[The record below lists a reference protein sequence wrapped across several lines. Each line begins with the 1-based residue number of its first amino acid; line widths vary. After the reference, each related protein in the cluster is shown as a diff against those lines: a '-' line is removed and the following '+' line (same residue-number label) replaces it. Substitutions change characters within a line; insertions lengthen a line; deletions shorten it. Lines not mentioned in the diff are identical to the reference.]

1 MFMRDDVGSI
11 RATFVPD
18 ATTADTLDF
27 DAYVIAN
34 TKTLE
39 FDIMPGQM
47 ARLTEL
53 RGAQEINWARLPSGD
68 WSKRFLPSPKESVQ
82 VQVRSEHGNWA
93 FAELK
98 LSGRNAAHK
107 SVGGLPSSDISV
119 KAGELPYG
127 LKRFKLYVV
136 QSKTSGID
144 MFMEQFKPETYGKQ
158 LRFWCLGLFGSSR
171 SDKPCK
177 ALSLYGPEATLK
189 VSCQGLPVGVIPSLS
204 RFDRQVHKCI
214 CWDEI
219 RTDQVLGNKEVFQSG
234 PWIVALGQ
242 SVCNQ
247 HAYEVW
253 LYQIAHILCSNH
265 FPMTQAQGLT
275 EEYADWLQ
283 KNLYVAILPQR
294 ERWYFG

>member
-1 MFMRDDVGSI
+1 MHLCQDFPIKTEWVWNLWQQRKCTEEQAVLQLLRSRAKGSLQAMEIIKNTSRLQRLQWQADDI
-11 RATFVPD
+11 
-18 ATTADTLDF
+18 
-27 DAYVIAN
+27 
-34 TKTLE
+34 
-39 FDIMPGQM
+39 Q
-47 ARLTEL
+47 
-53 RGAQEINWARLPSGD
+53 
-68 WSKRFLPSPKESVQ
+68 SVQ
-82 VQVRSEHGNWA
+82 LA
-93 FAELK
+93 LFA
-98 LSGRNAAHK
+98 
-107 SVGGLPSSDISV
+107 GLHSFRPD
-119 KAGELPYG
+119 P
-127 LKRFKLYVV
+127 R
-136 QSKTSGID
+136 ID

-158 LRFWCLGLFGSSR
+158 MRFRCLGLFGSSQ
-171 SDKPCK
+171 SGKSCK
-177 ALSLYGPEATLK
+177 ALSLYGPQATLK

-275 EEYADWLQ
+275 EEDADWLQ
-283 KNLYVAILPQR
+283 KNLYVATLPQR